1 LLGRLGHWGICST
14 FEKKNMPKQVIH
26 TALAPEPIGPYSQAV
41 RAGQML
47 YTSGQIAID
56 PVSNTYTPAPVE
68 EEAELVM
75 KNLEALLQAAG
86 CSFKDVVK
94 TSIFLQS
101 MSDFAAVNGVYA
113 RYFTDQFPARET
125 VEVACLPKSCKVEI
139 SVIALIP

>member
-1 LLGRLGHWGICST
+1 
-14 FEKKNMPKQVIH
+14 MPKQVIH

-101 MSDFAAVNGVYA
+101 MSDFAVVNVVYA